1 MGKILTRTA
10 VIILVASVA
19 WLLAGCDVTGC
30 LQNRNSIPL
39 AGFYSA
45 STGKAVSVSGVEIA
59 GLGAPGDSVLYPS
72 TQPVAQFYLPLRSSE
87 DVTTYEFTFATGSGE
102 NIAVAVDAVT
112 LEYTSYP
119 WFASED
125 CGVMYRY
132 HIDKVEYT
140 THVIERVEITDSLV
154 TNLDIETIHIY
165 LRDNSPQEGEEE

>member
-1 MGKILTRTA
+1 MGKILTRA
-10 VIILVASVA
+10 GALFLVTS
-19 WLLAGCDVTGC
+19 LGRILAGCDVTGC

-45 STGKAVSVSGVEIA
+45 ATDKAVSVSGVEIA

-72 TQPVAQFYLPLRSSE
+72 TQPVSQFYLPLRAN
-87 DVTTYEFTFATGSGE
+87 DGVTTYEFTFASGSGE
-102 NIAVAVDAVT
+102 NIAVAVDALT
-112 LEYTSYP
+112 LEYSAYP

-140 THVIERVEITDSLV
+140 TRVIERVEVTDSLV

-165 LRDNSPQEGEEE
+165 LRDDSPQEGEEE